1 MKDAHAGMKITDVQ
15 FNTMKEH
22 ISFSFRELG
31 VDNVTILE
39 IARIVEST
47 RKDIVSVRAP
57 LFERIGGEKALQSN
71 LFF

>member
-1 MKDAHAGMKITDVQ
+1 
-15 FNTMKEH
+15 MKEH

-71 LFF
+71 LF